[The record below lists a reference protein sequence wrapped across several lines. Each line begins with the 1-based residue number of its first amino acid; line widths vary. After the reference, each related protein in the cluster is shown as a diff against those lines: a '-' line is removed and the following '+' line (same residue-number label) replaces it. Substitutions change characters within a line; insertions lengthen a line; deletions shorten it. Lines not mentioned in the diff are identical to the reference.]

1 MKDITIHPKATIKEA
16 MEALDKT
23 AEKVLLVVD
32 GKQALIGT
40 LTDGDIRRYIL
51 KEQDLIGPIENAFNK
66 NPIFVF
72 KEDIDTG
79 KVVKI
84 LTKNK
89 INLIPILDHKT
100 SDVLNKEGNNYN
112 WLGFILLCNPRGG
125 AG

>member
-32 GKQALIGT
+32 DKQALIGT

-112 WLGFILLCNPRGG
+112 WLGFILLCN
-125 AG
+125 